1 VLSFS
6 GRFGTP
12 QGSSD
17 LGTLYAPETP
27 RGRKP
32 KRAQKKEIM
41 KPATFLPML
50 LSAFIINGFA
60 QSAFALTSTDAANI
74 LFIKQEEKLARDAYL
89 TLNGLWSQATFD
101 NIAVSEQ
108 RHMDAVD
115 GLIARYQLTDTTPE
129 EIGKFTI
136 PELQDLYDELIEFG
150 IQSLENALMVGVMIE
165 ETDIEDLSSAI
176 ATTQEKPIRNVYTNL
191 LEGSENH
198 LDAFVRALEP

>member
-1 VLSFS
+1 
-6 GRFGTP
+6 
-12 QGSSD
+12 
-17 LGTLYAPETP
+17 
-27 RGRKP
+27 
-32 KRAQKKEIM
+32 
-41 KPATFLPML
+41 ML
-50 LSAFIINGFA
+50 LSALIINGFA

-89 TLNGLWSQATFD
+89 TLSGLWSQATFD

-129 EIGKFTI
+129 EIGKFSI

-150 IQSLENALMVGVMIE
+150 IQSLENALLVGVMIE

-176 ATTQEKPIRNVYTNL
+176 AITQERPIKRVYTNL
-191 LEGSENH
+191 LDGSENH
-198 LDAFVRALEP
+198 LNAFFRALEP